1 MLETSTFFSESFYLS
16 DNPGV
21 AAAINAGIVPNG
33 LEHFNSFGRF
43 EGRDPSQLFDSNFYL
58 QENPDVVD
66 LINSGTFPSAFE
78 HFDAVGQFEGRDPS
92 RLFDTSY
99 YLDSNQD
106 VAAAV
111 AQTDSLTGFKHYTE
125 NGQFQGRSPSQL
137 FNNSFYLGQDPDLA
151 AAIEEI
157 DSLTGMRHFLD
168 FGITENRSPSIVFD
182 NNIYLEQNPGVA
194 DALNNGQL
202 QSAFEHY
209 LDFGIAERRISS
221 PLALDPATI
230 YVSNNGTDNA
240 GTVDRVNGAFGE
252 PITRFSPG
260 NNQGVELDVLGNLY
274 QAGDET
280 VGSIRITSL
289 AQTEQEGDSF
299 TPLFD
304 REIVGEQ
311 TGLTNPKGI
320 AIAQEAGYIIAA
332 DFGAGDLKVF
342 GTAAA
347 GNVPPVAIT
356 DLPASPWDVV
366 YDADA
371 DRLFAALVDGTLG
384 VFDNYIGGNFGAG
397 GVSRLV
403 TLVDES
409 GTQVSTNL
417 HGIVYDPNRNQ
428 LVVTD
433 VGAATAAQSPAFNSD
448 GRIYVLDNA
457 STIDGNVVP
466 SRAIEGPAAQLGNP
480 VDLILNGNDVRVAEK
495 AGDKLLVFQD
505 IFTGPSGN
513 IAPDLTVA
521 QTKPESLV
529 AEVNRAIG
537 PDVTDI
543 ESTDGASVSLVVTSN
558 PPAAN
563 EFVAKLTTGLQTQTI
578 FDTSNGVATVEN
590 ITFDQT
596 GDALLTFD
604 DGDNTN
610 GGILVVNR
618 LAESRNGGNFNSS
631 RDRII
636 FGSNTGLVSPKGL
649 EVADD
654 LGLVFVAENNESAP
668 GILAF
673 STQAEGNVSPVF
685 STTDL
690 GGRRPW
696 DVDYEPSSDRLFVAA
711 TDGSVLIYDNYAVN
725 LGAGGPSRTIVP
737 LDPSGTNPISVNLH
751 GIIYVESSD
760 TLLLSDVGSAMDPND
775 GQLFV
780 IENASSASGN
790 VPVRTQIVGDNTL
803 LGNPV
808 DITFDGNSLYVAEK
822 SNDVILRYDN
832 ILDLSGVLNIAASD
846 SVVRNKPESVALTPL
861 PVA

>member
-1 MLETSTFFSESFYLS
+1 MLDTSSFFSESFYLS

-21 AAAINAGIVPNG
+21 AAAINAGILPNG
-33 LEHFNSFGRF
+33 LEHFNSFGRS
-43 EGRDPSQLFDSNFYL
+43 EGRDPSLLFDSDFYL
-58 QENPDVVD
+58 QQNPDVAD
-66 LINSGTFPSAFE
+66 LINSGAFPSAFE

-92 RLFDTSY
+92 RLFDTSF
-99 YLDSNQD
+99 YLDSNLD
-106 VAAAV
+106 VAATV
-111 AQTDSLTGFKHYTE
+111 AQIDSLTGFKHYTE
-125 NGQFQGRSPSQL
+125 TGQFEDRSPSQL
-137 FNNSFYLGQDPDLA
+137 FNNGFYLQQDPDLA

-157 DSLTGMRHFLD
+157 DSLTGIRHFLD
-168 FGITENRSPSIVFD
+168 FGIAENRSPSIVFD
-182 NNIYLEQNPGVA
+182 NNIYLQQNPGVA

-202 QSAFEHY
+202 GSAFEHY
-209 LDFGIAERRISS
+209 LNFGIAEQRISS
-221 PLALDPATI
+221 PLAFDPATI

-252 PITRFSPG
+252 PSTRFAPG

-274 QAGDET
+274 QAGDAT
-280 VGSIRITSL
+280 VGSIRIISQP
-289 AQTEQEGDSF
+289 QTEQEGDSF
-299 TPLFD
+299 NPLFD

-320 AIAQEAGYIIAA
+320 AIALEAGYIIAA
-332 DFGAGDLKVF
+332 DFGSGDLKVF
-342 GTAAA
+342 GTSVA
-347 GNVPPVAIT
+347 GDVPPVAIT
-356 DLPASPWDVV
+356 DLPANPWDVV
-366 YDADA
+366 YDANA
-371 DRLFAALVDGTLG
+371 DSLFVALTDGTLG
-384 VFDNYIGGNFGAG
+384 VFDNYIAGNFGAG

-409 GTQVSTNL
+409 GMEVSTNL
-417 HGIVYDPNRNQ
+417 HGIVYDPSRNQ

-433 VGAATAAQSPAFNSD
+433 VGAATAEQSPAFNSD

-466 SRAIEGPAAQLGNP
+466 SRTIEGPAAQLGNP
-480 VDLILNGNDVRVAEK
+480 VDLILNGSDVRVAEK

-529 AEVNRAIG
+529 AEVNRAIA

-543 ESTDGASVSLVVTSN
+543 EFTGGASVSLVTTSN
-558 PPAAN
+558 PPEAN
-563 EFVAKLTTGLQTQTI
+563 DFVAKLTRGLQAQTT

-590 ITFDQT
+590 ITFDRS
-596 GDALLTFD
+596 GDGFLTFD

-618 LAESRNGGNFNSS
+618 LAETRNGGGLSVS

-636 FGSNTGLVSPKGL
+636 AGSNTGLVSPKGL
-649 EVADD
+649 DVADD
-654 LGLVFVAENNESAP
+654 LGLVFVAENNASTP

-673 STQAEGNVSPVF
+673 STQGEGDLPPVF

-711 TDGSVLIYDNYAVN
+711 TDGSVLIYDNYAAN
-725 LGAGGPSRTIVP
+725 SGAGGPSRTISP
-737 LDPSGTNPISVNLH
+737 FDPSGTNPISVNLH

-780 IENASSASGN
+780 IDNVSSASGN
-790 VPVRTQIVGDNTL
+790 TPVRTQIGGDNTL

-822 SNDVILRYDN
+822 SNDAILRYDN
-832 ILDLSGVLNIAASD
+832 ILDRSGVLNIAASEAAI
-846 SVVRNKPESVALTPL
+846 RNKPESVALTPL